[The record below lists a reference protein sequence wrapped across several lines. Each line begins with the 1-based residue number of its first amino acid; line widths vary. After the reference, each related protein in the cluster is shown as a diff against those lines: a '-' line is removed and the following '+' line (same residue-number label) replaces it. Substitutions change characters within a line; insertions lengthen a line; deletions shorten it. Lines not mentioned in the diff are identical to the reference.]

1 MITWDIMFD
10 QVMWKGGRS
19 VGHITLTYT
28 LLPRRGIQPQT
39 SEKRCWTTWT
49 RVHLWSRSYV
59 WLWWPP
65 KRGIQGRNRKWLQTF
80 ISWVHFSLLQLHNQL
95 YGSKLHDFKLQRQ
108 RECDFEEYNLPW
120 NILQLQQEF
129 VQLQRRLIGSGIRLN
144 WGTILLEKHCKSATR
159 YMKILKYTMT
169 GSSREFYGTGTNFFR
184 YRYRYFFPG
193 PNFSGTGTGTFFGD
207 QFFPVPV
214 LVPSKKERNSRDRD
228 VTLYPHIYLL

>member
-28 LLPRRGIQPQT
+28 LLPRIGIQPQT

-49 RVHLWSRSYV
+49 RVHLWNRSYV

-95 YGSKLHDFKLQRQ
+95 YGRKLHDFKLQRQ

-159 YMKILKYTMT
+159 YMKILKFTMT
-169 GSSREFYGTGTNFFR
+169 GSSRESTVPGPIFSDTGTFFRDQFFPVPGPVLFSGTNFFR
-184 YRYRYFFPG
+184 YRRIPG
-193 PNFSGTGTGTFFGD
+193 
-207 QFFPVPV
+207 
-214 LVPSKKERNSRDRD
+214 NSRS
-228 VTLYPHIYLL
+228 L